1 MARYDHTFI
10 AMDTETG
17 GLPNEKKGTQAT
29 IDIALTEVAMVAVDN
44 ESLRITDKDS
54 WLIKPY
60 SDDLIYD
67 IGAEKASGISKSM
80 CEKEGIE
87 LEEVYDNMRK
97 FFKKHKNGRNKPI
110 VVFHNKPFDTPFIE
124 NVFLLFK
131 DDLYNYISRIECT
144 LEWSRMKFIEKPKF
158 NLGAVA
164 EMFGLDHTQ
173 AHRALPDTIITAEVW
188 IALLKCLR
196 SEGSATQE
204 KKKFRFS
211 FKF

>member
-17 GLPNEKKGTQAT
+17 GLPSEKKGTKGT
-29 IDIALTEVAMVAVDN
+29 IDIALTEVAMVAIDN
-44 ESLRITDKDS
+44 ESLRIIDKGS

-60 SDDLIYD
+60 SNDLIYD
-67 IGAEKASGISKSM
+67 KGAEIASGISKEM

-87 LEEVYDNMRK
+87 LEDVYENMKK
-97 FFKKHKNGRNKPI
+97 FLKKHKNGRNKPI
-110 VVFHNKPFDTPFIE
+110 LVFHNKPFDTPFIE

-131 DDLYNYISRIECT
+131 DNLYNYIDRIECT
-144 LEWSRMKFIEKPKF
+144 LELSRTKFIEKPKF

-188 IALLKCLR
+188 IGLMKCLR
-196 SEGSATQE
+196 SEASGKQE
-204 KKKFRFS
+204 ENKFRHT